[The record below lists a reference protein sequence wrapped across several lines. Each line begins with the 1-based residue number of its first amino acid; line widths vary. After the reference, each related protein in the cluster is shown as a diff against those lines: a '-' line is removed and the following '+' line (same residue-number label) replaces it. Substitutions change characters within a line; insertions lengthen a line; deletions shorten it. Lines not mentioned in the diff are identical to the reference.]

1 MKRISIIV
9 FALLLTLALV
19 SQSTSAGT
27 TSTRTGSVAS
37 LKATDSTRAAAVAN
51 NILRSVK
58 PGGKQSK
65 AIDHIDTVSA
75 TTTTGVDSAASLDIT
90 IAKRDMVSWI
100 YLDTTCTIIKLL
112 FNDTLEAGRYRFHLN
127 PKVVGQYF
135 YTSDIATAIPAK
147 CWQVLRVGDKRTIEK
162 TMVPQ

>member
-9 FALLLTLALV
+9 SALFVTLALV

-27 TSTRTGSVAS
+27 TSTRTGSPAM
-37 LKATDSTRAAAVAN
+37 KATDSTRASAIAN

-75 TTTTGVDSAASLDIT
+75 STDVADYASLDIT
-90 IAKRDMVSWI
+90 IAKRDLVSWI

-135 YTSDIATAIPAK
+135 YSSDIATAIPAK

>member
-1 MKRISIIV
+1 MKRISIIMFV
-9 FALLLTLALV
+9 LLLALVLV
-19 SQSTSAGT
+19 SQSAFAGT
-27 TSTRTGSVAS
+27 TSNRTGSTS
-37 LKATDSTRAAAVAN
+37 DLKATDSTRAAAVAN

-58 PGGKQSK
+58 PGGKQNK

-75 TTTTGVDSAASLDIT
+75 TSDIADNASLDIT
-90 IAKRDMVSWI
+90 IAKRDLVSWI

-135 YTSDIATAIPAK
+135 YSSDIATAIPAK

>member
-1 MKRISIIV
+1 MKRISIILL
-9 FALLLTLALV
+9 ALALTLALV
-19 SQSTSAGT
+19 GQSTFAGT
-27 TSTRTGSVAS
+27 PSTQTGSATAM
-37 LKATDSTRAAAVAN
+37 KATDSTRAAAVAN
-51 NILRSVK
+51 NILRSVR

-75 TTTTGVDSAASLDIT
+75 STDVADNASLDIT

-135 YTSDIATAIPAK
+135 YSSDIATAIPAK